1 LAAAQVFVAKRYLS
15 AEPASEEIMNAN
27 NRALKIASLRGVMD
41 MLPLSLAVLPW
52 GILFGSL
59 AVQRGFSWLEAQLFS
74 GIIFGGAVQIV
85 TVQLIADNSSLL
97 TVMFT
102 AFVISSRHLL
112 YGLSL
117 RERLSPKPL
126 RWRLG
131 LGFLLT
137 DELFALS
144 DHRRAY
150 MSKLRLY
157 YGLAAGGSFYLAWNL
172 WTFVGIVA
180 GAWLPDL
187 TDLGLDFAIAATFIA
202 LVVPG
207 IKSLATLAAVI
218 TAAVAS
224 VFFTLW
230 HFELGLIAAA
240 LLAMAVGYTVSKI
253 RDSVVGGT

>member
-1 LAAAQVFVAKRYLS
+1 MRS
-15 AEPASEEIMNAN
+15 
-27 NRALKIASLRGVMD
+27 NRALKIATVRGVLD

-85 TVQLIADNSSLL
+85 TVELIADNSSLL
-97 TVMFT
+97 TVLFT
-102 AFVISSRHLL
+102 AFIISSRHFL

-117 RERLSPKPL
+117 RERLSPQPL

-144 DHRRAY
+144 GHRRAY
-150 MSKLRLY
+150 IGKVRLC

-180 GAWLPDL
+180 GASLPDL

-207 IKSLATLAAVI
+207 IKSLATLAAVF
-218 TAAVAS
+218 TASPMTVYSLRCSVPTVPVSAAPACRPIDTSVAGIRPDS
-224 VFFTLW
+224 IS
-230 HFELGLIAAA
+230 ELSLTSNSLDAQTACSAA
-240 LLAMAVGYTVSKI
+240 
-253 RDSVVGGT
+253 

>member
-1 LAAAQVFVAKRYLS
+1 MKKS
-15 AEPASEEIMNAN
+15 
-27 NRALKIASLRGVMD
+27 ALKIATIRGIVD

-59 AVQRGFSWLEAQLFS
+59 AVQRGFSWLEAQMFS

-85 TVQLIADNSSLL
+85 TVELIADNSSLL
-97 TVMFT
+97 TVLFT
-102 AFVISSRHLL
+102 AFIISSRHFL

-117 RERLSPKPL
+117 RERLAGQPL
-126 RWRLG
+126 RWRVP

-144 DHRRAY
+144 GHRRAY
-150 MSKLRLY
+150 LGKLRLY

-180 GAWLPDL
+180 GASLPDL

-207 IKSLATLAAVI
+207 IKSLATLAAVV
-218 TAAVAS
+218 TGALAS
-224 VFFTLW
+224 ILFTLW
-230 HFELGLIAAA
+230 HFELGLICAA
-240 LLAMAVGYTVSKI
+240 LLAMAAGYMVSQF
-253 RDSVVGGT
+253 RASA

>member
-1 LAAAQVFVAKRYLS
+1 MKKS
-15 AEPASEEIMNAN
+15 
-27 NRALKIASLRGVMD
+27 ALKVATIRGIVD

-59 AVQRGFSWLEAQLFS
+59 AVQRGFSWLEAQMFS

-85 TVQLIADNSSLL
+85 TVELIADNSSLL
-97 TVMFT
+97 TVLFT
-102 AFVISSRHLL
+102 AFIISSRHFL

-117 RERLSPKPL
+117 RERLTAQPL
-126 RWRLG
+126 RWRVP

-144 DHRRAY
+144 GHRRAY
-150 MSKLRLY
+150 LGKLRLY

-180 GAWLPDL
+180 GASLPDL

-207 IKSLATLAAVI
+207 IKSLATLAAVVTGALSSI
-218 TAAVAS
+218 LV
-224 VFFTLW
+224 TLW
-230 HFELGLIAAA
+230 HFELGLICAA
-240 LLAMAVGYTVSKI
+240 LLAMAAGFTVSKI
-253 RDSVVGGT
+253 RASV